1 MKNASSLTWVRVWSL
16 AMLAVIGM
24 ISIAPAAHAQ
34 STVGTITQLTGAAN
48 IQRAGATIAATPNMP
63 VMLHDRIATE
73 PNASLTIGLVDNSSL
88 QLGSASTLVIDDS
101 VLVNGVGAPSKVGLL
116 QGDLHSLIVGAM
128 KGSSTTF
135 EVNTPNAI
143 GAVRGTDF
151 SMHTDTNGRQGYPD
165 CFQFTDLAVDNGTV
179 QFCNTA
185 TPPECKDIKAGEH
198 STMAC
203 GGFAGASGAAGAAGA
218 GGLGVV
224 GGTVVGAGLAAGI
237 GVGIAAGAGAFG
249 GSGSE
254 PKKPKSKK
262 K

>member
-1 MKNASSLTWVRVWSL
+1 MNNRSSMSWLRVWSL
-16 AMLAVIGM
+16 GVLAMLAITT
-24 ISIAPAAHAQ
+24 IASTAHAQ

-48 IQRAGATIAATPNMP
+48 IQRAGATIAATQNMP

-73 PNASLTIGLVDNSSL
+73 PNASLTISLVDNSSL

-116 QGDLHSLIVGAM
+116 QGDLHSIIVGAM

-151 SMHTDTNGRQGYPD
+151 SMHTDNNGRQGYPD
-165 CFQFTDLAVDNGTV
+165 CFQFTDLSVDDGTV

-185 TPPECKDIKAGEH
+185 TPPECKDIKKGEH

-203 GGFAGASGAAGAAGA
+203 GGFAGASGAAG
-218 GGLGVV
+218 GLGVV
-224 GGTVVGAGLAAGI
+224 GATALGVGLAAGA

-249 GSGSE
+249 GGSSGSNS
-254 PKKPKSKK
+254 PKK
-262 K
+262 

>member
-1 MKNASSLTWVRVWSL
+1 MKNGSNLSWLRVWSL
-16 AMLAVIGM
+16 AMLAM
-24 ISIAPAAHAQ
+24 IAITASAPAAHAQ
-34 STVGTITQLTGAAN
+34 STVGTITQLAGTAN
-48 IQRAGATIAATPNMP
+48 IQRAGATIAAAQNMP
-63 VMLHDRIATE
+63 IMLHDRIVTN
-73 PNASLTIGLVDNSSL
+73 PNASLTISLVDNSSL
-88 QLGSASTLVIDDS
+88 QLGSASTLVIDSS
-101 VLVNGVGAPSKVGLL
+101 VMVNGVGAPSKVGLL

-151 SMHTDTNGRQGYPD
+151 QTHTDNNGRQGYPD
-165 CFQFTDLAVDNGTV
+165 CFQFTDLSVDDGTV

-185 TPPECKDIKAGEH
+185 TPPECKDIKKGEH

-203 GGFAGASGAAGAAGA
+203 GGFAGGSGA

-224 GGTVVGAGLAAGI
+224 GGTALGAGLAAGA

-249 GSGSE
+249 GNGNGPKS
-254 PKKPKSKK
+254 PKK
-262 K
+262 